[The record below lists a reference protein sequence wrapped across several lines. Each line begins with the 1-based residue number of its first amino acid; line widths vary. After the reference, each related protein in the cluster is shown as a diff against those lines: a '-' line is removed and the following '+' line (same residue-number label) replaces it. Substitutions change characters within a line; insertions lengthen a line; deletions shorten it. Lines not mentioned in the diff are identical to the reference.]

1 MVVKGIRY
9 GETWGMGCGPVFG
22 PTFVEVMACDKE
34 GNSTFVVA
42 SILESDLKINIS
54 DYPLFDIVHG
64 AFDGNVPAFEA
75 EMDKVAKLYKTDD
88 DYDVYDEEENG
99 YGHYYP
105 GLEKVVDLAVLIL
118 KECGDGEVKETY
130 LGEDLDKLDVPCGPY
145 YEEED
150 EDEWLF
156 L

>member
-130 LGEDLDKLDVPCGPY
+130 LGEDLDKLDIPCGPY

-150 EDEWLF
+150 GE
-156 L
+156 

>member
-22 PTFVEVMACDKE
+22 PTFVEVMACDKD
-34 GNSTFVVA
+34 GNSTFVIA

-150 EDEWLF
+150 EE
-156 L
+156 

>member
-1 MVVKGIRY
+1 MAVKGSRY
-9 GETWGMGCGPVFG
+9 GEAWGMGCGPVFG

-105 GLEKVVDLAVLIL
+105 GLEKVVDLAVLML

-150 EDEWLF
+150 EE
-156 L
+156 

>member
-22 PTFVEVMACDKE
+22 PTFIEVMACDKE

-150 EDEWLF
+150 EE
-156 L
+156 

>member
-130 LGEDLDKLDVPCGPY
+130 LGEDLDKPDVPCGPY

-150 EDEWLF
+150 EE
-156 L
+156 

>member
-54 DYPLFDIVHG
+54 DYLLFDIVHG

-150 EDEWLF
+150 EE
-156 L
+156 

>member
-88 DYDVYDEEENG
+88 DYDVYDEEANA

-150 EDEWLF
+150 EE
-156 L
+156 

>member
-145 YEEED
+145 YKEED
-150 EDEWLF
+150 EE
-156 L
+156 

>member
-88 DYDVYDEEENG
+88 DCDVYDGEENG

-105 GLEKVVDLAVLIL
+105 GLEKVGDLAVLIL

-130 LGEDLDKLDVPCGPY
+130 LGEDLEKLDVPCGPY

-150 EDEWLF
+150 EE
-156 L
+156 

>member
-42 SILESDLKINIS
+42 SIMESDLKINIS

-150 EDEWLF
+150 EE
-156 L
+156 

>member
-9 GETWGMGCGPVFG
+9 GETWGTGCGPVFG

-150 EDEWLF
+150 EE
-156 L
+156 

>member
-1 MVVKGIRY
+1 MLFRSVKGIRY

-150 EDEWLF
+150 EE
-156 L
+156 

>member
-99 YGHYYP
+99 YGPYYP

-150 EDEWLF
+150 EE
-156 L
+156 

>member
-9 GETWGMGCGPVFG
+9 GETWGMECGPVFG

-150 EDEWLF
+150 EE
-156 L
+156 

>member
-88 DYDVYDEEENG
+88 VSDHVNQPKG
-99 YGHYYP
+99 RS
-105 GLEKVVDLAVLIL
+105 
-118 KECGDGEVKETY
+118 VKIT
-130 LGEDLDKLDVPCGPY
+130 K
-145 YEEED
+145 
-150 EDEWLF
+150 
-156 L
+156 

>member
-150 EDEWLF
+150 E
-156 L
+156 

>member
-75 EMDKVAKLYKTDD
+75 EMDKGAKLYKTDD

-150 EDEWLF
+150 EE
-156 L
+156 

>member
-150 EDEWLF
+150 KE
-156 L
+156 

>member
-22 PTFVEVMACDKE
+22 PTFVEVMASDKE

-150 EDEWLF
+150 EE
-156 L
+156 

>member
-54 DYPLFDIVHG
+54 DYPLFDIVVSDHVNQPKG
-64 AFDGNVPAFEA
+64 RSGKITKYCVHVF
-75 EMDKVAKLYKTDD
+75 
-88 DYDVYDEEENG
+88 
-99 YGHYYP
+99 
-105 GLEKVVDLAVLIL
+105 
-118 KECGDGEVKETY
+118 
-130 LGEDLDKLDVPCGPY
+130 
-145 YEEED
+145 
-150 EDEWLF
+150 
-156 L
+156 

>member
-130 LGEDLDKLDVPCGPY
+130 LGEDLDKLDIPCGPY

-150 EDEWLF
+150 EE
-156 L
+156 

>member
-130 LGEDLDKLDVPCGPY
+130 LGEDLDKLDVPFGPY

-150 EDEWLF
+150 EE
-156 L
+156 

>member
-75 EMDKVAKLYKTDD
+75 EMDKVARLYKTDD

-150 EDEWLF
+150 EE
-156 L
+156 

>member
-118 KECGDGEVKETY
+118 KECCDGEVKETY

-150 EDEWLF
+150 EE
-156 L
+156 

>member
-42 SILESDLKINIS
+42 SILESDLKLNIS

-150 EDEWLF
+150 EE
-156 L
+156 

>member
-42 SILESDLKINIS
+42 LILESDLKINIS

-150 EDEWLF
+150 EE
-156 L
+156 

>member
-54 DYPLFDIVHG
+54 DYPLFDIAHG

-150 EDEWLF
+150 EE
-156 L
+156 

>member
-9 GETWGMGCGPVFG
+9 GETWGMGCGPVYG

-150 EDEWLF
+150 EE
-156 L
+156 

>member
-34 GNSTFVVA
+34 GNSMFVVA

-150 EDEWLF
+150 GE
-156 L
+156 

>member
-150 EDEWLF
+150 DE
-156 L
+156 

>member
-64 AFDGNVPAFEA
+64 AFDGNVAAFEA

-150 EDEWLF
+150 DE
-156 L
+156 

>member
-64 AFDGNVPAFEA
+64 AFDGNVPAFDA
-75 EMDKVAKLYKTDD
+75 EIDKAAKLYKTDD

-150 EDEWLF
+150 EE
-156 L
+156 

>member
-88 DYDVYDEEENG
+88 DYDVYDEEDNG

-150 EDEWLF
+150 EE
-156 L
+156 

>member
-1 MVVKGIRY
+1 MVVKGIRH

-150 EDEWLF
+150 EE
-156 L
+156 

>member
-145 YEEED
+145 YEEDD
-150 EDEWLF
+150 EE
-156 L
+156 

>member
-145 YEEED
+145 YEED
-150 EDEWLF
+150 
-156 L
+156 

>member
-9 GETWGMGCGPVFG
+9 GETWGMGCGPIFG

-150 EDEWLF
+150 EE
-156 L
+156 